1 MGAASQKLGQF
12 GLKGNVVNVPVSV
25 DKMISILPRQMNET
39 QTIQIKL
46 MRMMKFKTPYL
57 YENVRPRL
65 IYEAIMFLKET
76 DLYKKHNIEISE
88 NWLDQFD
95 NIDETRFDPTSD
107 DEESND
113 IEKSQSSNKPPENKL
128 IEDFETDLNQSSCSE
143 SNFDSDSDS
152 DYDEN
157 TSSKIQKAKKF
168 TDSERQHATT
178 DTLLDSM
185 NPDDI
190 AIRFAPG
197 EGQMPLS
204 IIYDNNCEELSF
216 PEIYCGNEITNL
228 VRPTDRIKSELRM
241 YDPRACR
248 PSKIFFN
255 YKMLQNQRLSNAISI
270 CLRKKSTL
278 HTASDMLKKEYVQSL
293 ISTDAGF
300 KFLENER
307 NSPPFLEKA
316 TKNLKAFVRQN
327 DIPTFFITFSAA
339 EVRWPPLLISLMK
352 RLKNKTITVA
362 EAEALTY
369 EEKSELIRNDPVT
382 CARYFDMRVK
392 KLISLFKRKKCIF
405 NNYSMIDYSIRVEFQ
420 NRGSPHC
427 HGIFWIGNAPKYIIG
442 NEASHDECVKF
453 IDEFITCKNDPIN
466 QKYMSSQFH
475 KHTFTCRK
483 NNSDFLKKR
492 GHKKCRFHFPKCPL
506 PHTLILEPLDPS
518 FLGYDVHKQNF
529 SNIKKDLTKRLEK
542 KRNKETKVRESDL
555 NDSFEKF
562 LDKLNLSYDNYILA
576 LRTSIRDSQVFLVR
590 KLDEIMINNYNSDIL
605 PLVQSNM
612 DIQYIL
618 SVWGCV
624 KYICS

>member
-1 MGAASQKLGQF
+1 
-12 GLKGNVVNVPVSV
+12 
-25 DKMISILPRQMNET
+25 MNET

-113 IEKSQSSNKPPENKL
+113 NEKSQSSDQPIENKL
-128 IEDFETDLNQSSCSE
+128 IEDFETDLNQCSSSE
-143 SNFDSDSDS
+143 SNYDSDSDS
-152 DYDEN
+152 NYDEN
-157 TSSKIQKAKKF
+157 TSSKTQKSKKF
-168 TDSERQHATT
+168 TETERQHATT

-190 AIRFAPG
+190 AIRFEPG

-327 DIPTFFITFSAA
+327 DIPTFFI
-339 EVRWPPLLISLMK
+339 IS
-352 RLKNKTITVA
+352 
-362 EAEALTY
+362 
-369 EEKSELIRNDPVT
+369 SE
-382 CARYFDMRVK
+382 YF
-392 KLISLFKRKKCIF
+392 FK
-405 NNYSMIDYSIRVEFQ
+405 FQ
-420 NRGSPHC
+420 
-427 HGIFWIGNAPKYIIG
+427 
-442 NEASHDECVKF
+442 
-453 IDEFITCKNDPIN
+453 IN
-466 QKYMSSQFH
+466 QKTSFISS
-475 KHTFTCRK
+475 KK
-483 NNSDFLKKR
+483 LKKNR
-492 GHKKCRFHFPKCPL
+492 EIKLKRKQQ
-506 PHTLILEPLDPS
+506 TLLIYLRS
-518 FLGYDVHKQNF
+518 IRSNKFKFNF
-529 SNIKKDLTKRLEK
+529 SGWQIEI
-542 KRNKETKVRESDL
+542 
-555 NDSFEKF
+555 
-562 LDKLNLSYDNYILA
+562 NLSEF
-576 LRTSIRDSQVFLVR
+576 QF
-590 KLDEIMINNYNSDIL
+590 
-605 PLVQSNM
+605 
-612 DIQYIL
+612 
-618 SVWGCV
+618 
-624 KYICS
+624 